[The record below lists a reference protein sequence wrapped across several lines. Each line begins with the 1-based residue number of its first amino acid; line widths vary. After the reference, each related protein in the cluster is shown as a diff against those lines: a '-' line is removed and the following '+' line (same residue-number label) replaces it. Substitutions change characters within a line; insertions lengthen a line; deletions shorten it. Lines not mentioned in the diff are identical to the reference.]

1 MSILNDIISLTQHL
15 DKSLFMM
22 ILTGFL
28 AQLINGTM
36 GMGFGLIS
44 TSVLLGVGIPVP
56 AISSSVHTAEVVACG
71 ASAYSHY
78 KFGNVNKKLLRH
90 MLVPAVLG
98 SIIGAFLLAELG
110 KKYAVYV
117 RPVVAAYT
125 LFISIRLLLKAIRTK
140 QRKKQVKRV
149 GWLAFAGASVD
160 AFGGCGWGPL
170 VTSTLIAKGRAPKY
184 VVGTVN
190 ITRFFLTFAS
200 TITFFIMI
208 GVSHWKTV
216 VGLIVGGVIAAPIGS
231 RLVGKL
237 PAKPMLI
244 AVGIVITLWSSF
256 LLFQTFFL
264 S

>member
-1 MSILNDIISLTQHL
+1 MLHHP

-36 GMGFGLIS
+36 GMGFGLVS
-44 TSVLLGVGIPVP
+44 TSVLLGMGLPLP
-56 AISSSVHTAEVVACG
+56 AISSSVHTAEVVACS

-78 KFGNVNKKLLRH
+78 RYGNVNKKLLRH

-98 SIIGAFLLAELG
+98 SILGAFLLAELG
-110 KKYAVYV
+110 RKYGAAV
-117 RPVVAAYT
+117 RPLIAGYT
-125 LFISIRLLLKAIRTK
+125 LFLGIRLLLKAIRPRK
-140 QRKKQVKRV
+140 QKKPVKRV
-149 GWLAFAGASVD
+149 GWLAAIGACVD

-200 TITFFIMI
+200 TVTFFIMI
-208 GVSHWKTV
+208 GVSHWKAV
-216 VGLIVGGVIAAPIGS
+216 IGLIAGGVIAAPIGT
-231 RLVGKL
+231 RIVGRL
-237 PAKPMLI
+237 PARPMLI
-244 AVGIVITLWSSF
+244 AVGIMVTIWSSYLIIQT
-256 LLFQTFFL
+256 LL
-264 S
+264 